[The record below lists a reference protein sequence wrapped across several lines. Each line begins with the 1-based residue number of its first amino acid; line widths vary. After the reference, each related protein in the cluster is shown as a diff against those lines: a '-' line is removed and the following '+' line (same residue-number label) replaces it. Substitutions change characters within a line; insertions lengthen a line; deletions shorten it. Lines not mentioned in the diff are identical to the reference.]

1 MRHMS
6 GVQDHAVGA
15 GFRLV
20 RIFHTVVM
28 QLAKT
33 TMYCAEISMSGMS
46 GDVGLIFAV
55 QKISRSTT
63 LYYIRTYGKS
73 VSPQGPVE
81 LVLMAKIFPFPTVLR
96 LHSLTHSLTHSFF
109 KRQQLPSLVSFLT
122 QPNNGNSWWS
132 AYISVRP
139 SFS

>member
-1 MRHMS
+1 MQYAIMLWER
-6 GVQDHAVGA
+6 V
-15 GFRLV
+15 FRFE
-20 RIFHTVVM
+20 RICRTVVM

-96 LHSLTHSLTHSFF
+96 LHSLTHFLNGNNY
-109 KRQQLPSLVSFLT
+109 LPSLVFSHNRITELV
-122 QPNNGNSWWS
+122 GEAHIS
-132 AYISVRP
+132 ASVRRFLEG
-139 SFS
+139 SSRTR